1 MEQWKQAHPLK
12 LSGTA
17 AQGAAYQSVDD
28 NVAELMRNARQ
39 ELRSYFN
46 VGFSASRVVS
56 AVVFVLSLASVLA
69 LWLGIRP
76 RLQEYL

>member
-1 MEQWKQAHPLK
+1 MK